1 MAIFFRRLRGYTAAI
16 LFAAGLAFLVG
27 GCAEEQVGSTD
38 VSGEDA
44 AERSNSGDG
53 ETSQNSGSNEIFTNE
68 NYGRLSSDPESY
80 VGARVEIIGSLLSAP
95 DFQDGQMA
103 FQMFADPENMEWNTV
118 VVSEGDVE
126 PKAEDYVRVLGTVEG
141 SFEGEN
147 AFGASILAPRIEA
160 SEVEIVSAS
169 EALDPARKTLQL
181 SDTQEDQ
188 GFSITLNK
196 LEFADNTTRVYVTAE
211 NGTEAPVSF
220 YGFDSKIIQG
230 TKQLDQEEPFEYNLA
245 EPQSDLSP
253 GVQTE
258 GALVFGPVDP
268 AQPFQIQF
276 EWYSENFE
284 ITANPIVFEVDGNEV
299 SSGQSASTEGTTT
312 EGATTSEGDPT
323 TYEAEAEAAATAYY
337 QAAGLEDWAYTYDHL
352 DSETQNLFT
361 EEEWARK
368 NQYYWDL
375 NPTVYDILSVASVA
389 GTELPTTEV
398 AVRVTG
404 QDGTS
409 FVRTTYWVL
418 EDEEWLHRFSQEE
431 IDSFTPGVPF

>member
-1 MAIFFRRLRGYTAAI
+1 MAIFLRRLRGYIAAV
-16 LFAAGLAFLVG
+16 LFATGLALLVG
-27 GCAEEQVGSTD
+27 GCAEEQAGSTD
-38 VSGEDA
+38 ASKEDTS
-44 AERSNSGDG
+44 EQSNSGDG
-53 ETSQNSGSNEIFTNE
+53 ETSQESGSNEIFTNE

-80 VGARVEIIGSLLSAP
+80 VGARVEVIGSLLSAP
-95 DFQDGQMA
+95 EFQDGQMA

-126 PKAEDYVRVLGTVEG
+126 PEAEDYVRVLGTVEG

-147 AFGASILAPRIEA
+147 AFGASVVAPRIAA
-160 SEVEIVSAS
+160 SEVEIVSAA
-169 EALDPARKTLQL
+169 EALDPAQKTLQL

-196 LEFADNTTRVYVTAE
+196 LEFAENTTRVYVTAE
-211 NGTEAPVSF
+211 NGTGDPVSF

-230 TKQLDQEEPFEYNLA
+230 TKQLDQEEPFEYDLA

-268 AQPFQIQF
+268 SQPFQIQF
-276 EWYSENFE
+276 EWYSENFN

-299 SSGQSASTEGTTT
+299 SSGQSTSMEGSS
-312 EGATTSEGDPT
+312 TTSDGDPA

-337 QAAGLEDWAYTYDHL
+337 QAAGLEDWSYTYDHL

-361 EEEWARK
+361 EEEWAEK

-375 NPTVYDILSVASVA
+375 NPTVYDILSVASITGA
-389 GTELPTTEV
+389 ELPTTEV

-418 EDEEWLHRFSQEE
+418 EDGEWLHRFSQEE

>member
-1 MAIFFRRLRGYTAAI
+1 MAVFWRRFRGYIAAV
-16 LFAAGLAFLVG
+16 LFAISLALLVG
-27 GCAEEQVGSTD
+27 GCAEEQAGSTD
-38 VSGEDA
+38 TSREDTP
-44 AERSNSGDG
+44 EQSNSGGG
-53 ETSQNSGSNEIFTNE
+53 ETSQESGSNEIFTNE
-68 NYGRLSSDPESY
+68 NYSRLSSDPESY
-80 VGARVEIIGSLLSAP
+80 VGARVEVVGSLLSAP
-95 DFQDGQMA
+95 EFQDGQMA

-126 PKAEDYVRVLGTVEG
+126 PEAEDYVRVLGTVDG

-147 AFGASILAPRIEA
+147 AFGASVVAPRIAA
-160 SEVEIVSAS
+160 SDVEIISAA

-196 LEFADNTTRVYVTAE
+196 LEFAENTTRVYVTAE
-211 NGTEAPVSF
+211 NGTGDPVSF

-230 TKQLDQEEPFEYNLA
+230 TKQLDQEEPFEYDLA
-245 EPQSDLSP
+245 EPQSDLNP

-258 GALVFGPVDP
+258 GAMVFGPVDP

-276 EWYSENFE
+276 EWYSENFN
-284 ITANPIVFEVDGNEV
+284 ITANPIVFEVNGNEV
-299 SSGQSASTEGTTT
+299 SSGQSTST

-323 TYEAEAEAAATAYY
+323 TYEAEAEAAAMAYY
-337 QAAGLEDWAYTYDHL
+337 QAAGVEDWSYTYDHL
-352 DSETQNLFT
+352 DSETQNMFT
-361 EEEWARK
+361 EEEWAEK

-375 NPTVYDILSVASVA
+375 NPTVYDILSVVSVI
-389 GTELPTTEV
+389 GVELPTTEV

-418 EDEEWLHRFSQEE
+418 EDGEWLHRFSQEE